1 MADEQFYTILTNIG
15 KAKIAN
21 AGMLGKSVIL
31 EKIQA
36 GDGGGNYYNPTED
49 QTALKN
55 KVWEGNIN
63 AFDND
68 ENNPNW
74 IIATACIPG
83 SIGGFT
89 VREMG
94 LIDNEGDMIAVCK
107 SPETY
112 KPKVDN
118 GAMKDLYLKFIIEVS
133 NVEKVTLVVDPTA
146 IFLTKKDEEKILT
159 NINKLDTKIDTTKT
173 ELTSNIETTKTE
185 LNTRIDTENE
195 KQNIKIDQLIAGGS
209 NVASTQIITIDDW
222 VEDAENGFK
231 ATVTHSLLTQRIV
244 VNIIDATTKTRSE
257 LNVYVINGNAE
268 THFINATVDDN
279 RVSEMTTYSSKKIED
294 SISSIQLIDT
304 SISITDANDRFT
316 SDKLDGVLEEIMVE
330 ISGQRTKGITI
341 VNNLIDMI

>member
-21 AGMLGKSVIL
+21 AGMLGKSVVL

-146 IFLTKKDEEKILT
+146 IFLTKKDEEKILS
-159 NINKLDTKIDTTKT
+159 NINKLDTKLDTTKT
-173 ELTSNIETTKTE
+173 ELTNSIETAKTE

-195 KQNIKIDQLIAGGS
+195 KQNIKIDQLIAGDS
-209 NVASTQIITIDDW
+209 NVAYTQRVAIDDW

-244 VNIIDATTKTRSE
+244 VNIIDATTKENVVTNFKIIDDNTIEIRSETRSE

-279 RVSEMTTYSSKKIED
+279 RVSEMTTYSSKKIH
-294 SISSIQLIDT
+294 
-304 SISITDANDRFT
+304 
-316 SDKLDGVLEEIMVE
+316 EEISKVAE
-330 ISGQRTKGITI
+330 QLTGINSNIISTI
-341 VNNLIDMI
+341 NNNLIPM

>member
-21 AGMLGKSVIL
+21 AGMLGKSVVL

-146 IFLTKKDEEKILT
+146 IFLTKKDEEKILS

-173 ELTSNIETTKTE
+173 ELTNNIETAETE
-185 LNTRIDTENE
+185 LNNKIGDTKQLTTTDKTNIVSAVNEVKTSVDSIETTAEKTSIKDTDNLFESDNVEEALNQLARNYNTLLE
-195 KQNIKIDQLIAGGS
+195 KQNNLETE
-209 NVASTQIITIDDW
+209 V
-222 VEDAENGFK
+222 NG
-231 ATVTHSLLTQRIV
+231 QRI
-244 VNIIDATTKTRSE
+244 K
-257 LNVYVINGNAE
+257 G
-268 THFINATVDDN
+268 
-279 RVSEMTTYSSKKIED
+279 
-294 SISSIQLIDT
+294 
-304 SISITDANDRFT
+304 ISIAN
-316 SDKLDGVLEEIMVE
+316 S
-330 ISGQRTKGITI
+330 
-341 VNNLIDMI
+341 LIDMI

>member
-21 AGMLGKSVIL
+21 AGMLGKSVVL

-36 GDGGGNYYNPTED
+36 GDGGGGYYNPTED

-63 AFDND
+63 AFDKD

-74 IIATACIPG
+74 IIATACVPG

-89 VREMG
+89 VREMA
-94 LIDNEGDMIAVCK
+94 LIDSEGDMIAICK

-112 KPKVDN
+112 KPKVGN

-173 ELTSNIETTKTE
+173 ELTSNIETAKTE
-185 LNTRIDTENE
+185 LNNKIGDTTQLTTTDKTSLVGAINE
-195 KQNIKIDQLIAGGS
+195 
-209 NVASTQIITIDDW
+209 V
-222 VEDAENGFK
+222 
-231 ATVTHSLLTQRIV
+231 
-244 VNIIDATTKTRSE
+244 KTS
-257 LNVYVINGNAE
+257 V
-268 THFINATVDDN
+268 
-279 RVSEMTTYSSKKIED
+279 D
-294 SISSIQLIDT
+294 SIETTAEKTSIKDTDNLFESDNVEGALKEVMQEVKGNRSSI
-304 SISITDANDRFT
+304 IS
-316 SDKLDGVLEEIMVE
+316 
-330 ISGQRTKGITI
+330 TI
-341 VNNLIDMI
+341 NNNLIPM

>member
-21 AGMLGKSVIL
+21 AGMLGKSVVL

-36 GDGGGNYYNPTED
+36 GDGGGSYYNPTED

-63 AFDND
+63 AFDKD

-74 IIATACIPG
+74 IIATACVPG

-89 VREMG
+89 VREMA
-94 LIDNEGDMIAVCK
+94 LIDNEGDMIAICK

-112 KPKVDN
+112 KPKVGN

-173 ELTSNIETTKTE
+173 ELTSNIETAKTE
-185 LNTRIDTENE
+185 INNKIGDTTLLETTDKTNIVSALNEVKTSVDSIETTAEKTTIKDTDNLFESDNVEEALNQLARNYNTLSE
-195 KQNIKIDQLIAGGS
+195 KQNNLETE
-209 NVASTQIITIDDW
+209 V
-222 VEDAENGFK
+222 NG
-231 ATVTHSLLTQRIV
+231 QRI
-244 VNIIDATTKTRSE
+244 K
-257 LNVYVINGNAE
+257 G
-268 THFINATVDDN
+268 
-279 RVSEMTTYSSKKIED
+279 
-294 SISSIQLIDT
+294 
-304 SISITDANDRFT
+304 ISIA
-316 SDKLDGVLEEIMVE
+316 
-330 ISGQRTKGITI
+330 
-341 VNNLIDMI
+341 NNLIDMI

>member
-21 AGMLGKSVIL
+21 AGMLGKPVVL

-36 GDGGGNYYNPTED
+36 GDGGGNYYNPAED
-49 QTALKN
+49 QVALKN

-94 LIDNEGDMIAVCK
+94 LIDNEGDMIAICK

-112 KPKVDN
+112 KPKVGN

-146 IFLTKKDEEKILT
+146 IFLTKKDEEKIVAS
-159 NINKLDTKIDTTKT
+159 ISKLDSKIDTTKT
-173 ELTSNIETTKTE
+173 ELTSNIETAKTE
-185 LNTRIDTENE
+185 LNTKMGDTTQLTTTDKTNIVSAINEVKTSVDSIETTAEKTSIKDTDNLFESDNVEGALKELAENYNTLSE
-195 KQNIKIDQLIAGGS
+195 KQNNLETEVNGQRAKGIA
-209 NVASTQIITIDDW
+209 I
-222 VEDAENGFK
+222 
-231 ATVTHSLLTQRIV
+231 
-244 VNIIDATTKTRSE
+244 
-257 LNVYVINGNAE
+257 
-268 THFINATVDDN
+268 
-279 RVSEMTTYSSKKIED
+279 
-294 SISSIQLIDT
+294 
-304 SISITDANDRFT
+304 AND
-316 SDKLDGVLEEIMVE
+316 
-330 ISGQRTKGITI
+330 
-341 VNNLIDMI
+341 LIDMI

>member
-21 AGMLGKSVIL
+21 AGMLGKSVVL

-36 GDGGGNYYNPTED
+36 GDGGGRYYNPTED

-63 AFDND
+63 AFDKD

-74 IIATACIPG
+74 IIATACVPG

-89 VREMG
+89 VREMA
-94 LIDNEGDMIAVCK
+94 LIDNEGDMIAICK

-112 KPKVDN
+112 KPKVGN

-173 ELTSNIETTKTE
+173 ELTNNLETAKTEINNKIGDTTLLETTEKTNIVSALNEVKTSVDSIETTAEKTS
-185 LNTRIDTENE
+185 IKDTDNLFES
-195 KQNIKIDQLIAGGS
+195 D
-209 NVASTQIITIDDW
+209 NVEGALKEVMQE
-222 VEDAENGFK
+222 VK
-231 ATVTHSLLTQRIV
+231 
-244 VNIIDATTKTRSE
+244 
-257 LNVYVINGNAE
+257 GN
-268 THFINATVDDN
+268 
-279 RVSEMTTYSSKKIED
+279 R
-294 SISSIQLIDT
+294 SSI
-304 SISITDANDRFT
+304 IS
-316 SDKLDGVLEEIMVE
+316 
-330 ISGQRTKGITI
+330 TI
-341 VNNLIDMI
+341 NNNLIPM

>member
-21 AGMLGKSVIL
+21 AGMLGKSVVL

-63 AFDND
+63 SFDKD

-74 IIATACIPG
+74 IIATACVPG

-112 KPKVDN
+112 KPKVGN

-146 IFLTKKDEEKILT
+146 IFLTKKDEEKIVAS
-159 NINKLDTKIDTTKT
+159 ISKLDTKIDTTKT

-185 LNTRIDTENE
+185 LNT
-195 KQNIKIDQLIAGGS
+195 KIDQLIAGGS
-209 NVASTQIITIDDW
+209 NVASTQTITIDDW

-231 ATVTHSLLTQRIV
+231 STVTHSLLTQRIV
-244 VNIIDATTKTRSE
+244 VNIIDATTKENVVTNFKIIDDNSIEIRSETRSE

-294 SISSIQLIDT
+294 
-304 SISITDANDRFT
+304 RF
-316 SDKLDGVLEEIMVE
+316 VNLEEKVNGNLSNIATSVNE
-330 ISGQRTKGITI
+330 LITYC
-341 VNNLIDMI
+341 

>member
-21 AGMLGKSVIL
+21 AGMLGKSVVL

-36 GDGGGNYYNPTED
+36 GDGGGSYYNPTED

-63 AFDND
+63 AFDKD

-74 IIATACIPG
+74 IIATACVPG

-89 VREMG
+89 VREMA

-112 KPKVDN
+112 KPKVGN

-185 LNTRIDTENE
+185 LNGKIGDTTLLETTDKTNLVSAINEVKTSVDSIETTAEKTTIKDTDNLFESDNVEEALNQLARNYNTLSE
-195 KQNIKIDQLIAGGS
+195 KQNNLETE
-209 NVASTQIITIDDW
+209 V
-222 VEDAENGFK
+222 NG
-231 ATVTHSLLTQRIV
+231 QRI
-244 VNIIDATTKTRSE
+244 K
-257 LNVYVINGNAE
+257 G
-268 THFINATVDDN
+268 
-279 RVSEMTTYSSKKIED
+279 
-294 SISSIQLIDT
+294 
-304 SISITDANDRFT
+304 ISIA
-316 SDKLDGVLEEIMVE
+316 
-330 ISGQRTKGITI
+330 
-341 VNNLIDMI
+341 NNLIDMI

>member
-21 AGMLGKSVIL
+21 AGMLGKSVVL

-36 GDGGGNYYNPTED
+36 GDGGGSYYNPTEE

-63 AFDND
+63 AFDKD

-74 IIATACIPG
+74 IIATACVPG

-89 VREMG
+89 VREMA
-94 LIDNEGDMIAVCK
+94 LIDNEGDMIAICK

-112 KPKVDN
+112 KPKVGN

-173 ELTSNIETTKTE
+173 ELTSNIETAKTE
-185 LNTRIDTENE
+185 INNKIGDTTLLETTDKTNIVSALNEVKTSVDSIETTAEKTSYNNVTSNLTATNVQGAIDEIVVKQNSLNTE
-195 KQNIKIDQLIAGGS
+195 
-209 NVASTQIITIDDW
+209 
-222 VEDAENGFK
+222 
-231 ATVTHSLLTQRIV
+231 
-244 VNIIDATTKTRSE
+244 VN
-257 LNVYVINGNAE
+257 
-268 THFINATVDDN
+268 
-279 RVSEMTTYSSKKIED
+279 
-294 SISSIQLIDT
+294 
-304 SISITDANDRFT
+304 
-316 SDKLDGVLEEIMVE
+316 
-330 ISGQRTKGITI
+330 GQRAKGITI
-341 VNNLIDMI
+341 ANNLIDMI